1 MLPFSRLI
9 RRSVI
14 WFLVG
19 STLILACD
27 RWIAHQTSD
36 RIAARIE
43 SVRPHRVALV
53 LGCSPTTRDGRP
65 NLYFVHRIDAA
76 AELFHAGLV
85 DQVLVSGDNGSTDY
99 DEPSAMKEA
108 LVTRGL
114 PPSSIVQDFA
124 GFRTLDSIVRAR
136 EIFGQSR
143 LLVVSQRFHAARAI
157 YLADHSGIEAEGFA
171 AADVLTAKGTRTR
184 IREALA
190 RVATLVDI
198 HLIGTEPRFLGPKIE
213 METAAR

>member
-1 MLPFSRLI
+1 MFPLFRLV
-9 RRSVI
+9 RRFFF
-14 WFLVG
+14 WCLVA
-19 STLILACD
+19 SILILASD
-27 RWIAHQTSD
+27 RWIAHRTSD
-36 RIAARIE
+36 RIADRIE
-43 SVRPHRVALV
+43 QVRDHRVALV

-76 AELFHAGLV
+76 AELFRAGLV

-108 LVTRGL
+108 LVARGL
-114 PPSSIVQDFA
+114 PPSSIVRDFA

-136 EIFGQSR
+136 EIFGQPR
-143 LLVVSQRFHAARAI
+143 LLVISQRFHAERAI
-157 YLADHSGIEAEGFA
+157 YLADHHGIEAEGYA
-171 AADVLTAKGTRTR
+171 AADVLTAKGARTR

-190 RVATLVDI
+190 RVATLIDI